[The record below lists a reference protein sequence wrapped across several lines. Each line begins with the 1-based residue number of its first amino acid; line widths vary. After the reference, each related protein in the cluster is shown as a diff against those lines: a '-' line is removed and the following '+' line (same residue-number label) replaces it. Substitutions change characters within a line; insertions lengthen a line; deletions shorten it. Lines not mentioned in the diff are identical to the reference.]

1 MVNRTQ
7 ALVLGFFVLAMTS
20 LLVILAAAPEVYDQ
34 ALRLPTGN
42 RAVEIAFLAAL
53 LGFIALLGIGVLRRW
68 RWAFWLILVAF
79 LAGVL
84 RVPVAILQ
92 LTEVLTADG
101 PAGMSPSRGCWASSS
116 SPSAWPWWP
125 AIVVLASGGSSS
137 QSTRSGNLVLQASG
151 HYNLRRMRGHQLPGR
166 SCWARIGPREPAA
179 GRCNLCGRQAGW

>member
-7 ALVLGFFVLAMTS
+7 ALVLGFFMLAMTI

-42 RAVEIAFLAAL
+42 HTVEIAFLTAL
-53 LGFIALLGIGVLRRW
+53 LGFITLLGIGVLRRW

-92 LTEVLTADG
+92 LMGVLTAH
-101 PAGMSPSRGCWASSS
+101 AGMSASRGGW
-116 SPSAWPWWP
+116 
-125 AIVVLASGGSSS
+125 G
-137 QSTRSGNLVLQASG
+137 VLQLAIG
-151 HYNLRRMRGHQLPGR
+151 LAMVAGYRR
-166 SCWARIGPREPAA
+166 A
-179 GRCNLCGRQAGW
+179 GV

>member
-20 LLVILAAAPEVYDQ
+20 LLLILAAAPEVYDQ

-53 LGFIALLGIGVLRRW
+53 LGFITLLGIGVLRRW

-101 PAGMSPSRGCWASSS
+101 PRWYVTFQGLLG
-116 SPSAWPWWP
+116 
-125 AIVVLASGGSSS
+125 
-137 QSTRSGNLVLQASG
+137 VLQLAIG
-151 HYNLRRMRGHQLPGR
+151 LAMVAGYRR
-166 SCWARIGPREPAA
+166 A
-179 GRCNLCGRQAGW
+179 GVWGEF